1 MSLLLRGQRLVQCCN
16 SKLEEAPPEMAPPEM
31 AKKVEMLRLLLPS
44 LSTVKVRAIKR

>member
-1 MSLLLRGQRLVQCCN
+1 MSAPLWSAFGFVLATASWRRLI
-16 SKLEEAPPEMAPPEM
+16 APPEM